1 MYPKKL
7 GYFWPEIKLNKIDMK
22 RILLLGSLLISGLHF
37 AQTLQ
42 VANAKTENERY
53 RDAINDFKKLVAAD
67 PINGENYFY
76 YGDCYFEMEEV
87 DSAKMMW
94 RKGFEVDKLRALPLV
109 GYGRVLWL
117 EGKETEAKAEFAKAL
132 LMTKKDKLK
141 KAEVIRGIVEIY
153 VEAPKKNLDE
163 ALVLIE
169 EAILKDPKNED
180 NYLLKGDALYARNSS
195 DASEALKAY
204 NQVLVLNPKSPRGI
218 VRKALI
224 YQRARNEAEANKMYN
239 EAKGIDPTYAPAYR
253 LNAELYMMF
262 GKNKQAIENWEK
274 YLELNNNLESR
285 YRYVNA
291 LYGGKQWC
299 EMIPQLDILTAG
311 NMNNFFIQRF
321 YAFAYNDCTKDSLAL
336 DKALSASDR
345 FFEMVPKDKINYQD
359 YKLRGTIYQK
369 KGQDSLAI
377 IAFEQAA
384 AINDAAYKE
393 LANDLLKLYNKNK
406 MYEKVISAY
415 DVRRQKNGKL
425 LAQEEYDL
433 GKAYYFGRNDYKTA
447 DSIFQVVIKNDSTYV
462 PAHIYR
468 GRSNYKMDTN
478 NEKWLAFPYYLKVT
492 EIVKPEDRSQ
502 ASKKAF
508 VLEALRYVA
517 DYYSKSANKDLDKAK
532 KYFEEILLVEPT
544 DPVAKKALGIK
555 DPTPAPTTTPKPAA
569 PVRN

>member
-7 GYFWPEIKLNKIDMK
+7 GYFWPEFKLNKIDMK
-22 RILLLGSLLISGLHF
+22 RILLLSTLLISGLHF

-42 VANAKTENERY
+42 TANAKTENERF
-53 RDAINDFKKLVAAD
+53 RDAINDFKKLIAAD

-117 EGKETEAKAEFAKAL
+117 EGKTTEAKAEFTKAL
-132 LMTKKDKLK
+132 LLTKKDKLK

-153 VEAPKKNLDE
+153 VEAPTKNLDE

-169 EAILKDPKNED
+169 EAILKDPTNED

-204 NQVLVLNPKSPRGI
+204 NQVLVINPKSPRGI

-224 YQRARNEAEANKMYN
+224 YQRARNEEEANKMYN
-239 EAKGIDPTYAPAYR
+239 EAKAIDPTYAPAYR

-262 GKNKQAIENWEK
+262 GKNKKAIENWEK
-274 YLELNNNLESR
+274 YLELNNNIESR

-291 LYGGKQWC
+291 LYGAKQWC
-299 EMIPQLDILTAG
+299 EMIPQLDILTAA

-321 YAFAYNDCTKDSLAL
+321 YAFSYNDCTIDSLAL

-345 FFEMVPKDKINYQD
+345 FFAMVPKDKINYQD

-377 IAFEQAA
+377 LAFEQAA
-384 AINDAAYKE
+384 SINDIAYKE
-393 LANDLLKLYNKNK
+393 LAGELLKLYNKNK
-406 MYEKVISAY
+406 MYEKVITAY
-415 DVRRQKNGKL
+415 EVRRQKNGKL

-468 GRSNYKMDTN
+468 GRANYKMDTN
-478 NEKWLAFPYYLKVT
+478 NEKWMAFPHYLKVT
-492 EIVKPEDRSQ
+492 EIVKPEDRNQ
-502 ASKKAF
+502 PSKKAF
-508 VLEALRYVA
+508 VLESLRYVA

-532 KYFEEILLVEPT
+532 KYFEEILLIEPT
-544 DPVAKKALGIK
+544 DAVAKKALGIK
-555 DPTPAPTTTPKPAA
+555 DPVPAPTTAPKPAA

>member
-1 MYPKKL
+1 
-7 GYFWPEIKLNKIDMK
+7 MK
-22 RILLLGSLLISGLHF
+22 RILLLSTLLISGLHY
-37 AQTLQ
+37 AQSLQ

-53 RDAINDFKKLVAAD
+53 RDAINDFKKLVATD

-76 YGDCYFEMEEV
+76 FGDCYFEMEEL
-87 DSAKMMW
+87 DSAKIMW
-94 RKGFEVDKLRALPLV
+94 KKGYEVDKLRALPLV
-109 GYGRVLWL
+109 GQGRVLWL
-117 EGKETEAKAEFAKAL
+117 EGNATGAKAEFTKAL
-132 LMTKKDKLK
+132 LLTKKDKLK

-153 VEAPKKNLDE
+153 VEAPTKNLDE
-163 ALVLIE
+163 ALILIE
-169 EAILKDPKNED
+169 EAILKDPTNED

-204 NQVLVLNPKSPRGI
+204 NQVLVINPKSPRGI

-239 EAKGIDPTYAPAYR
+239 EAKAIDPTYAPAYR
-253 LNAELYMMF
+253 LNAELFMMF
-262 GKNKQAIENWEK
+262 GKNDKAIENWLK
-274 YLELNNNLESR
+274 YLELNNNIESR

-291 LYGGKQWC
+291 LYGASQWC
-299 EMIPQLDILTAG
+299 VMLPQLDILVAS

-321 YAFAYNDCTKDSLAL
+321 YAFAYANCATDSLNL

-345 FFEMVPKDKINYQD
+345 FFTMVPTDKINYQD
-359 YKLRGTIYQK
+359 HKLRGTLYQK
-369 KGQDSLAI
+369 KAQDSLAI
-377 IAFEQAA
+377 LAFEQAA
-384 AINDAAYKE
+384 SMNDIAYKE
-393 LANDLLKLYNKNK
+393 LINDLIKLYNKNK
-406 MYEKVISAY
+406 MYEKLILAY
-415 DVRRQKNGKL
+415 EVRRQKNGKL

-433 GKAYYFGRNDYKTA
+433 GKAYYFGRNDYQAA

-478 NEKWLAFPYYLKVT
+478 NEKWMAFPHYLKVT

-508 VLEALRYVA
+508 VLESLRYVA
-517 DYYSKSANKDLDKAK
+517 DYYSKSSNKDLDKAK
-532 KYFEEILLVEPT
+532 KYFEEILVIEPT
-544 DPVAKKALGIK
+544 DANAKKALGIK
-555 DPTPAPTTTPKPAA
+555 DPVPAPTTTPKPAA

>member
-1 MYPKKL
+1 LYPKKL

-117 EGKETEAKAEFAKAL
+117 EGKTTEAKAEFAKAL

-153 VEAPKKNLDE
+153 VEAPTKNLDE

-204 NQVLVLNPKSPRGI
+204 NQVLVINPKSPRGI

-532 KYFEEILLVEPT
+532 KVF
-544 DPVAKKALGIK
+544 
-555 DPTPAPTTTPKPAA
+555 
-569 PVRN
+569 

>member
-1 MYPKKL
+1 
-7 GYFWPEIKLNKIDMK
+7 MK
-22 RILLLGSLLISGLHF
+22 RILLLSTLLISGLHY
-37 AQTLQ
+37 AQSLQ

-53 RDAINDFKKLVAAD
+53 RDAINDFKKLVATD

-76 YGDCYFEMEEV
+76 FGDCYFEMEEL
-87 DSAKMMW
+87 DSAKIMW
-94 RKGFEVDKLRALPLV
+94 KKGYEVDKLRALPLV
-109 GYGRVLWL
+109 GQGRVLWL
-117 EGKETEAKAEFAKAL
+117 EGNATAAKAEFTKAL
-132 LMTKKDKLK
+132 LLTKKDKLK

-153 VEAPKKNLDE
+153 VEAPTKNLDE
-163 ALVLIE
+163 ALILIE
-169 EAILKDPKNED
+169 EAILKDPTNED

-204 NQVLVLNPKSPRGI
+204 NQVLVINPKSPRGI

-239 EAKGIDPTYAPAYR
+239 EAKAIDPTYAPAYR
-253 LNAELYMMF
+253 LNAELFMMF
-262 GKNKQAIENWEK
+262 GKNDKAIENWLK
-274 YLELNNNLESR
+274 YLELNNNIESR

-291 LYGGKQWC
+291 LYGASQWC
-299 EMIPQLDILTAG
+299 VMLPQLDILVAS

-321 YAFAYNDCTKDSLAL
+321 YAFAYANCATDSLNL

-345 FFEMVPKDKINYQD
+345 FFTMVPTDKINYQD
-359 YKLRGTIYQK
+359 HKLRGTIYQK
-369 KGQDSLAI
+369 KAQDSLAI
-377 IAFEQAA
+377 LAFEQAA
-384 AINDAAYKE
+384 SMNDIAYKE
-393 LANDLLKLYNKNK
+393 LTNDLIKLYNKNK
-406 MYEKVISAY
+406 MYEKLILAY
-415 DVRRQKNGKL
+415 EVRRQKNGKL

-433 GKAYYFGRNDYKTA
+433 GKAYYFGRNDYQAA

-478 NEKWLAFPYYLKVT
+478 NEKWMAFPHYLKVT

-508 VLEALRYVA
+508 VLESLRYVA
-517 DYYSKSANKDLDKAK
+517 DYYSKSSNKDLDKAK
-532 KYFEEILLVEPT
+532 KYFEEILVIEPT
-544 DPVAKKALGIK
+544 DANAKKALGIK
-555 DPTPAPTTTPKPAA
+555 DPVPAPTTTPKPAA

>member
-1 MYPKKL
+1 LYPKKL

-406 MYEKVISAY
+406 MYEKVISSY

>member
-1 MYPKKL
+1 MRRL
-7 GYFWPEIKLNKIDMK
+7 
-22 RILLLGSLLISGLHF
+22 S
-37 AQTLQ
+37 
-42 VANAKTENERY
+42 
-53 RDAINDFKKLVAAD
+53 
-67 PINGENYFY
+67 
-76 YGDCYFEMEEV
+76 
-87 DSAKMMW
+87 
-94 RKGFEVDKLRALPLV
+94 
-109 GYGRVLWL
+109 
-117 EGKETEAKAEFAKAL
+117 
-132 LMTKKDKLK
+132 
-141 KAEVIRGIVEIY
+141 
-153 VEAPKKNLDE
+153 DE

-204 NQVLVLNPKSPRGI
+204 NQVLVINPKSPRGI

-239 EAKGIDPTYAPAYR
+239 EAKAIDPTYAPAYR

-345 FFEMVPKDKINYQD
+345 FFEMVPSDKINFQD

>member
-1 MYPKKL
+1 MAS
-7 GYFWPEIKLNKIDMK
+7 IKLNRTDMK
-22 RILLLGSLLISGLHF
+22 RILLLSTLLISGLHY
-37 AQTLQ
+37 AQSLQ

-53 RDAINDFKKLVAAD
+53 RDAINDFKKLVATD

-76 YGDCYFEMEEV
+76 FGDCYFEMEEL
-87 DSAKMMW
+87 DSAKIMW
-94 RKGFEVDKLRALPLV
+94 KKGYEVDKLRALPLV
-109 GYGRVLWL
+109 GQGRVLWL
-117 EGKETEAKAEFAKAL
+117 EGNATAAKAEFTKAL
-132 LMTKKDKLK
+132 LLTKKDKLK

-153 VEAPKKNLDE
+153 VEAPTKNLDE
-163 ALVLIE
+163 ALILIE
-169 EAILKDPKNED
+169 EAILKDPTNED

-204 NQVLVLNPKSPRGI
+204 NQVLVINPKSPRGI

-239 EAKGIDPTYAPAYR
+239 EAKAIDPTYAPAYR
-253 LNAELYMMF
+253 LNAELFMMF
-262 GKNKQAIENWEK
+262 GKNDKAIENWLK
-274 YLELNNNLESR
+274 YLELNNNIESR

-291 LYGGKQWC
+291 LYGASQWC
-299 EMIPQLDILTAG
+299 VMLPQLDILVAS

-321 YAFAYNDCTKDSLAL
+321 YAFAYANCATDSLNL

-345 FFEMVPKDKINYQD
+345 FFTMVPTDKINYQD
-359 YKLRGTIYQK
+359 HKLRGTIYQK
-369 KGQDSLAI
+369 KAQDSLAI
-377 IAFEQAA
+377 LAFEQAA
-384 AINDAAYKE
+384 SMNDIAYKE
-393 LANDLLKLYNKNK
+393 LTNDLIKLYNKNK
-406 MYEKVISAY
+406 MYEKLILAY
-415 DVRRQKNGKL
+415 EVRRQKNGKL

-433 GKAYYFGRNDYKTA
+433 GKAYYFGRNDYQAA

-478 NEKWLAFPYYLKVT
+478 NEKWMAFPHYLKVT

-508 VLEALRYVA
+508 VLESLRYVA
-517 DYYSKSANKDLDKAK
+517 DYYSKSSNKDLDKAK
-532 KYFEEILLVEPT
+532 KYFEEILVIEPT
-544 DPVAKKALGIK
+544 DANAKKALGIK
-555 DPTPAPTTTPKPAA
+555 DPVPAPTTTPKPAA

>member
-1 MYPKKL
+1 
-7 GYFWPEIKLNKIDMK
+7 MK
-22 RILLLGSLLISGLHF
+22 RILLLSTLLISGLHY
-37 AQTLQ
+37 AQSLQ

-53 RDAINDFKKLVAAD
+53 RDAINDFKKLVATD

-76 YGDCYFEMEEV
+76 FGDCYFEMEEL
-87 DSAKMMW
+87 DSAKIMW
-94 RKGFEVDKLRALPLV
+94 KKGYEVDKLRALPLV
-109 GYGRVLWL
+109 GQGRVLWL
-117 EGKETEAKAEFAKAL
+117 EGNANGAKAEFTKAL
-132 LMTKKDKLK
+132 LLTKKDKLK

-153 VEAPKKNLDE
+153 VEAPTKNLDE
-163 ALVLIE
+163 ALILIE
-169 EAILKDPKNED
+169 EAILKDPTNED

-204 NQVLVLNPKSPRGI
+204 NQVLVINPKSPRGI

-239 EAKGIDPTYAPAYR
+239 EAKAIDPTYAPAYR
-253 LNAELYMMF
+253 LNAELFMMF
-262 GKNKQAIENWEK
+262 GKNDKAIENWLK
-274 YLELNNNLESR
+274 YLELNNNIESR

-291 LYGGKQWC
+291 LYGASQWC
-299 EMIPQLDILTAG
+299 VMLPQLDILIAS

-321 YAFAYNDCTKDSLAL
+321 YAFAYANCATDSLNL

-345 FFEMVPKDKINYQD
+345 FFTMVPTDKINYQD
-359 YKLRGTIYQK
+359 HKLRGTLYQK
-369 KGQDSLAI
+369 KAQDSLAI
-377 IAFEQAA
+377 LAFEQAA
-384 AINDAAYKE
+384 SMNDIAYKE
-393 LANDLLKLYNKNK
+393 LINDLIKLYNKNK
-406 MYEKVISAY
+406 MYEKLILAY
-415 DVRRQKNGKL
+415 EVRRQKNGKL

-433 GKAYYFGRNDYKTA
+433 GKAYYFGRNDYQAA

-478 NEKWLAFPYYLKVT
+478 NEKWMAFPHYLKVT

-508 VLEALRYVA
+508 VLESLRYVA
-517 DYYSKSANKDLDKAK
+517 DYYSKSSNKDLDKAK
-532 KYFEEILLVEPT
+532 KYFEEILVIEPT
-544 DPVAKKALGIK
+544 DANAKKALGIK
-555 DPTPAPTTTPKPAA
+555 DPVPAPTTTPKPAA

>member
-1 MYPKKL
+1 LYPKKL
-7 GYFWPEIKLNKIDMK
+7 GYFWPEFKLNKIDMK
-22 RILLLGSLLISGLHF
+22 RILLLSTLLISGLHF

-42 VANAKTENERY
+42 IANAKTENERF
-53 RDAINDFKKLVAAD
+53 RDAINDFKKLIAAD

-117 EGKETEAKAEFAKAL
+117 EGKTTEAKAEFTKAL
-132 LMTKKDKLK
+132 LLTKKDKLK

-153 VEAPKKNLDE
+153 VEAPTKNLDE

-169 EAILKDPKNED
+169 EAILKDPTNED

-204 NQVLVLNPKSPRGI
+204 NQVLVINPKSPRGI

-224 YQRARNEAEANKMYN
+224 YQRARNEEEANKMYN
-239 EAKGIDPTYAPAYR
+239 EAKAIDPTYAPAYR

-262 GKNKQAIENWEK
+262 GKNKKAIENWEK
-274 YLELNNNLESR
+274 YLELNNNIESR

-291 LYGGKQWC
+291 LYGAKQWC
-299 EMIPQLDILTAG
+299 EMIPQLDILTAA

-321 YAFAYNDCTKDSLAL
+321 YAFSYNDCTIDSLAL

-345 FFEMVPKDKINYQD
+345 FFAMVPKDKINYQD

-377 IAFEQAA
+377 LAFEQAA
-384 AINDAAYKE
+384 SINDIAYKE
-393 LANDLLKLYNKNK
+393 LAGELLKLYNKNK
-406 MYEKVISAY
+406 MYEKVITAY
-415 DVRRQKNGKL
+415 EVRRQKNGKL

-468 GRSNYKMDTN
+468 GRANYKMDTN
-478 NEKWLAFPYYLKVT
+478 NEKWMAFPHYLKVT
-492 EIVKPEDRSQ
+492 EIVKPEDRNQ
-502 ASKKAF
+502 PSKKAF
-508 VLEALRYVA
+508 VLESLRYVA

-532 KYFEEILLVEPT
+532 KYFEEILLIEPT
-544 DPVAKKALGIK
+544 DAVAKKALGIK
-555 DPTPAPTTTPKPAA
+555 DPVPAPTTAPKPAA

>member
-1 MYPKKL
+1 
-7 GYFWPEIKLNKIDMK
+7 MK
-22 RILLLGSLLISGLHF
+22 RILLLSTLLISGLHY
-37 AQTLQ
+37 AQTLK

-53 RDAINDFKKLVAAD
+53 REAINDFKKLVAAD

-76 YGDCYFEMEEV
+76 FGDCYFEMEEL
-87 DSAKMMW
+87 DSAKIMW
-94 RKGFEVDKLRALPLV
+94 KKGYEVDKLRALPIV
-109 GYGRVLWL
+109 GQGRVLWL
-117 EGKETEAKAEFAKAL
+117 EGKETEAKAEFTKAL

-169 EAILKDPKNED
+169 EAILKDPTNED

-204 NQVLVLNPKSPRGI
+204 NQVLVINPKSPRGI

-239 EAKGIDPTYAPAYR
+239 EAKAIDPTYAPAYR
-253 LNAELYMMF
+253 LNAELFMMF
-262 GKNKQAIENWEK
+262 GKNDQAIENWLK
-274 YLELNNNLESR
+274 YLELNNNIESR

-291 LYGGKQWC
+291 LYGASQWC
-299 EMIPQLDILTAG
+299 VMLPQLDILIAS

-321 YAFAYNDCTKDSLAL
+321 YAFAFANCATDSLNL
-336 DKALSASDR
+336 DKALAASDR
-345 FFEMVPKDKINYQD
+345 FFTMVPQDKINYQD

-369 KGQDSLAI
+369 KNQDSLAI
-377 IAFEQAA
+377 LAFEQAA
-384 AINDAAYKE
+384 GINEIAYKE
-393 LANDLLKLYNKNK
+393 LANELIKLYNKNK
-406 MYEKVISAY
+406 MYDKVIAAY
-415 DVRRQKNGKL
+415 DLRRQKNGKL
-425 LAQEEYDL
+425 MAQEEYDL

-447 DSIFQVVIKNDSTYV
+447 DSLFQVVINNDSTYV

-478 NEKWLAFPYYLKVT
+478 NEKWMAFPFYLKVT
-492 EIVKPEDRSQ
+492 EMVKPEDRMQ
-502 ASKKAF
+502 PTKKAF
-508 VLEALRYVA
+508 VLESLRYVA

-532 KYFEEILLVEPT
+532 KYFEEILAMEPN
-544 DPVAKKALGIK
+544 DAVAKKALGIK
-555 DPTPAPTTTPKPAA
+555 DPVPAPTTTPKPGAPKPAA
-569 PVRN
+569 PVRNW

>member
-7 GYFWPEIKLNKIDMK
+7 GYFWPEFKLNKIDMK
-22 RILLLGSLLISGLHF
+22 RILLLSTLLISGLHF

-42 VANAKTENERY
+42 TANAKTENERF
-53 RDAINDFKKLVAAD
+53 RDAINDFKKLIAAD

-109 GYGRVLWL
+109 GQGRVLWL
-117 EGKETEAKAEFAKAL
+117 EGKETEAKAEFTKAL

-169 EAILKDPKNED
+169 EAILKDPNNED

-204 NQVLVLNPKSPRGI
+204 NQVLVINPKSPRGI

-224 YQRARNEAEANKMYN
+224 YQRARNEEEANKMYN
-239 EAKGIDPTYAPAYR
+239 EAKAIDPTYAPAYR

-262 GKNKQAIENWEK
+262 GKNKKAIENWEK
-274 YLELNNNLESR
+274 YLELNNNIESR

-291 LYGGKQWC
+291 LYGAKQWC
-299 EMIPQLDILTAG
+299 EMIPQLDILTAA

-321 YAFAYNDCTKDSLAL
+321 YAFSYNDCKTDSLAL

-345 FFEMVPKDKINYQD
+345 FFAMVPKDKINYQD

-377 IAFEQAA
+377 LAFEQAA
-384 AINDAAYKE
+384 SINDIAYKE
-393 LANDLLKLYNKNK
+393 LADELIKLYNKNK
-406 MYEKVISAY
+406 MYEKVITAFE
-415 DVRRQKNGKL
+415 VRRQKNGKL

-433 GKAYYFGRNDYKTA
+433 GKAYYFGRADYKTA
-447 DSIFQVVIKNDSTYV
+447 DSLFQVVIKNDSTYV
-462 PAHIYR
+462 PAQIYR
-468 GRSNYKMDTN
+468 GRCNSKLDTN
-478 NEKWLAFPYYLKVT
+478 NEKWMALPFYVKVI
-492 EIVKPEDRSQ
+492 ELVKPEDRMQ
-502 ASKKAF
+502 PTKKSY
-508 VLEALRYVA
+508 VIESLRYVGE
-517 DYYSKSANKDLDKAK
+517 YYSKSANKDFDKAK
-532 KYFEEILLVEPT
+532 KYYEEILAI
-544 DPVAKKALGIK
+544 DPNDAVAKKALGIK
-555 DPTPAPTTTPKPAA
+555 DPVPAPTTAPKPAA

>member
-1 MYPKKL
+1 
-7 GYFWPEIKLNKIDMK
+7 MK
-22 RILLLGSLLISGLHF
+22 RILLFSTLLLSGLTY
-37 AQTLQ
+37 AQSLQ

-53 RDAINDFKKLVAAD
+53 REALNDFKKLVAAD

-76 YGDCYFEMEEV
+76 YGDCYFEMEDL
-87 DSAKMMW
+87 DSAKIMW
-94 RKGFEVDKLRALPLV
+94 KKGYEVDKLRALPLV

-117 EGKETEAKAEFAKAL
+117 EGKTTEAKAEFTKAL
-132 LMTKKDKLK
+132 LLTKKDKLK
-141 KAEVIRGIVEIY
+141 KAEVIRGIAEIY
-153 VEAPKKNLDE
+153 IEAPTKNLDE
-163 ALVLIE
+163 ALVLLE
-169 EAILKDPKNED
+169 EAILKDPSNED
-180 NYLLKGDALYARNSS
+180 NFLLKGDALYTRNSS

-204 NQVLVLNPKSPRGI
+204 NQVLVINPKSPRGI

-224 YQRARNEAEANKMYN
+224 YQRAKNEEEANKMYN
-239 EAKGIDPTYAPAYR
+239 EAKAIDPTYAPAYR

-262 GKNKQAIENWEK
+262 GKNKKAIENWEK

-291 LYGGKQWC
+291 LYAAKQWC
-299 EMIPQLDILTAG
+299 EMIPQLNILSAG

-321 YAFAYNDCTKDSLAL
+321 YAFAYNDCTTDSLAL

-345 FFEMVPKDKINYQD
+345 FFAMVPKDKINYQD

-377 IAFEQAA
+377 IAFEQASA
-384 AINDAAYKE
+384 VNDIAYKE
-393 LANDLLKLYNKNK
+393 LANDLLKLYTKNK
-406 MYEKVISAY
+406 MYDKVISAY
-415 DVRRQKNGKL
+415 EVRRQKNGKL
-425 LAQEEYDL
+425 LAQEEYEL

-468 GRSNYKMDTN
+468 GRANYKMDTN
-478 NEKWLAFPYYLKVT
+478 NEKWMAFPHYLKVT

-502 ASKKAF
+502 PTKKAF
-508 VLEALRYVA
+508 VLESLRYCA
-517 DYYSKSANKDLDKAK
+517 DYYSKSPAKDLDKAK
-532 KYFEEILLVEPT
+532 KYFEEILLIEPN
-544 DPVAKKALGIK
+544 DPAAKKALGIK
-555 DPTPAPTTTPKPAA
+555 DPAPATTPATPKPTA

>member
-1 MYPKKL
+1 
-7 GYFWPEIKLNKIDMK
+7 MK
-22 RILLLGSLLISGLHF
+22 RILLLSTLLISGLNY
-37 AQTLQ
+37 AQSLQ

-76 YGDCYFEMEEV
+76 FGDCYFEMEEL
-87 DSAKMMW
+87 DSAKIMW
-94 RKGFEVDKLRALPLV
+94 KKGFEVDKLRALPLV
-109 GYGRVLWL
+109 GQGRVLWL
-117 EGKETEAKAEFAKAL
+117 EGKTTEAKAEFTKAL

-153 VEAPKKNLDE
+153 IEAPTKNLDE
-163 ALVLIE
+163 ALILIE
-169 EAILKDPKNED
+169 EAILKDPTNED

-204 NQVLVLNPKSPRGI
+204 NQVLVINPKSPRGI

-239 EAKGIDPTYAPAYR
+239 EAKAIDPTYAPAYR
-253 LNAELYMMF
+253 LNAELFMMF
-262 GKNKQAIENWEK
+262 GKNEKAIENWLK
-274 YLELNNNLESR
+274 YLELNNNVESR

-291 LYGGKQWC
+291 LYGASQWC
-299 EMIPQLDILTAG
+299 VMLPQLDYLTAN

-321 YAFAYNDCTKDSLAL
+321 YAFAYANCTADSLFL

-345 FFEMVPKDKINYQD
+345 FFAIVPKDKINYQD

-369 KGQDSLAI
+369 KAQDSLAI

-384 AINDAAYKE
+384 SMNDIAYKE
-393 LANDLLKLYNKNK
+393 LANDLIKLYNKNK
-406 MYEKVISAY
+406 MYDKVISAY

-425 LAQEEYDL
+425 LAPELYEL

-447 DSIFQVVIKNDSTYV
+447 DSIFLLVIKNDSTYI

-468 GRSNYKMDTN
+468 GRCNYKMDTN
-478 NEKWLAFPYYLKVT
+478 NEKWMAFPHYFKVT

-502 ASKKAF
+502 ATKKAF
-508 VLEALRYVA
+508 VLESLRYVA

-532 KYFEEILLVEPT
+532 KYFEEILLIEPT
-544 DPVAKKALGIK
+544 DAVAKKALGIK
-555 DPTPAPTTTPKPAA
+555 DPVPATTTTPKPAA

>member
-1 MYPKKL
+1 MAS
-7 GYFWPEIKLNKIDMK
+7 IKLNRTDMK
-22 RILLLGSLLISGLHF
+22 RILLLSTLLISGLHY
-37 AQTLQ
+37 AQSLQ

-53 RDAINDFKKLVAAD
+53 RDAINDFKKLVATD

-76 YGDCYFEMEEV
+76 YGDCYFEMEEL
-87 DSAKMMW
+87 DSAKIMW
-94 RKGFEVDKLRALPLV
+94 KKGYEVDKLRALPLV
-109 GYGRVLWL
+109 GQGRVLWL
-117 EGKETEAKAEFAKAL
+117 EGNATGAKAEFTKAL
-132 LMTKKDKLK
+132 LLTKKDKLK

-153 VEAPKKNLDE
+153 VEAPTKNLDE
-163 ALVLIE
+163 GLILIA
-169 EAILKDPKNED
+169 EAILKDPTNED

-204 NQVLVLNPKSPRGI
+204 NQVLVINPKSPRGI

-239 EAKGIDPTYAPAYR
+239 EAKAIDPTYAPAYR
-253 LNAELYMMF
+253 LNAELFMMF
-262 GKNKQAIENWEK
+262 GKNDKAIENWLK
-274 YLELNNNLESR
+274 YLELNNNIESR

-291 LYGGKQWC
+291 LYGASQWC
-299 EMIPQLDILTAG
+299 VMLPQLDILVAS

-321 YAFAYNDCTKDSLAL
+321 YAFAYANCATDSLNL

-345 FFEMVPKDKINYQD
+345 FFSMVPTDKINYQD
-359 YKLRGTIYQK
+359 HKLRGTLYQK
-369 KGQDSLAI
+369 KAQDSLAI
-377 IAFEQAA
+377 LAFEQAA
-384 AINDAAYKE
+384 SMNDIAYNE
-393 LANDLLKLYNKNK
+393 LTNNLIKLYNKNK
-406 MYEKVISAY
+406 MYEKLILAY
-415 DVRRQKNGKL
+415 EVRRQKNGKL

-433 GKAYYFGRNDYKTA
+433 GKAYYFGRNDYQAA

-478 NEKWLAFPYYLKVT
+478 NEKWMAFPHYLKVT

-508 VLEALRYVA
+508 VLESLRYVA
-517 DYYSKSANKDLDKAK
+517 DYYSKSSNKDLDKAK
-532 KYFEEILLVEPT
+532 KYFEEILVIEPT
-544 DPVAKKALGIK
+544 DANAKKALGIK
-555 DPTPAPTTTPKPAA
+555 DPVPAPTTTPKPAA

>member
-1 MYPKKL
+1 LYPKKL
-7 GYFWPEIKLNKIDMK
+7 GYFWPEFKLNKIDMK
-22 RILLLGSLLISGLHF
+22 RILLLSTLLISGLHF

-42 VANAKTENERY
+42 TANAKTENERF
-53 RDAINDFKKLVAAD
+53 RDAINDFKKLIAAD

-117 EGKETEAKAEFAKAL
+117 EGKTTEAKAEFTKAL
-132 LMTKKDKLK
+132 LLTKKDKLK

-153 VEAPKKNLDE
+153 VEAPTKNLDE

-169 EAILKDPKNED
+169 EAILKDPTNED

-204 NQVLVLNPKSPRGI
+204 NQVLVINPKSPRGI

-224 YQRARNEAEANKMYN
+224 YQRARNEEEANKMYN
-239 EAKGIDPTYAPAYR
+239 EAKAIDPTYAPAYR

-262 GKNKQAIENWEK
+262 GKNKKAIENWEK
-274 YLELNNNLESR
+274 YLELNNNIESR

-291 LYGGKQWC
+291 LYGAKQWC
-299 EMIPQLDILTAG
+299 EMIPQLDILTAA

-321 YAFAYNDCTKDSLAL
+321 YAFSYNDCTIDSLAL

-345 FFEMVPKDKINYQD
+345 FFAMVPKDKINYQD

-377 IAFEQAA
+377 LAFEQAA
-384 AINDAAYKE
+384 SINDIAYKE
-393 LANDLLKLYNKNK
+393 LAGELLKLYNKNK
-406 MYEKVISAY
+406 MYEKVITAY
-415 DVRRQKNGKL
+415 EVRRQKNGKL

-468 GRSNYKMDTN
+468 GRANYKMDTN
-478 NEKWLAFPYYLKVT
+478 NEKWMAFPHYLKVT
-492 EIVKPEDRSQ
+492 EIVKPEDRNQ
-502 ASKKAF
+502 PSKKAF
-508 VLEALRYVA
+508 VLESLRYVA

-532 KYFEEILLVEPT
+532 KYFEEILLIEPT
-544 DPVAKKALGIK
+544 DAVAKKALGIK
-555 DPTPAPTTTPKPAA
+555 DPVPAPTTAPKPAA

>member
-1 MYPKKL
+1 
-7 GYFWPEIKLNKIDMK
+7 MK
-22 RILLLGSLLISGLHF
+22 RIVLLSTLLISGLHY
-37 AQTLQ
+37 AQSLQ

-53 RDAINDFKKLVAAD
+53 RDAINDFKKLVATD

-76 YGDCYFEMEEV
+76 FGDCYFEMEEL
-87 DSAKMMW
+87 DSAKIMW
-94 RKGFEVDKLRALPLV
+94 KKGYEVDKLRALPLV
-109 GYGRVLWL
+109 GQGRVLWL
-117 EGKETEAKAEFAKAL
+117 EGNATGAKAEFTKAL
-132 LMTKKDKLK
+132 LLTKKDKLK

-153 VEAPKKNLDE
+153 VEAPTKNLDE
-163 ALVLIE
+163 ALILIE
-169 EAILKDPKNED
+169 EAILKDPTNED

-204 NQVLVLNPKSPRGI
+204 NQVLVINPKSPRGI

-239 EAKGIDPTYAPAYR
+239 EAKAIDPTYAPAYR
-253 LNAELYMMF
+253 LNAELFMMF
-262 GKNKQAIENWEK
+262 GKNDKAIENWLK
-274 YLELNNNLESR
+274 YLELNNNIESR

-291 LYGGKQWC
+291 LYGASQWC
-299 EMIPQLDILTAG
+299 VMLPQLDILVAS

-321 YAFAYNDCTKDSLAL
+321 YAFAYANCATDSLNL

-345 FFEMVPKDKINYQD
+345 FFSMVPTDKINYQD
-359 YKLRGTIYQK
+359 HKLRGTLYQK
-369 KGQDSLAI
+369 KAQDSLAI
-377 IAFEQAA
+377 LAFEQAA
-384 AINDAAYKE
+384 SMNDIAYNE
-393 LANDLLKLYNKNK
+393 LTNNLIKLYNKNK
-406 MYEKVISAY
+406 MYEKLILAY
-415 DVRRQKNGKL
+415 EVRRQKNGKL

-433 GKAYYFGRNDYKTA
+433 GKAYYFGRNDYQAA

-478 NEKWLAFPYYLKVT
+478 NEKWMAFPHYLKVT

-508 VLEALRYVA
+508 VLESLRYVA
-517 DYYSKSANKDLDKAK
+517 DYYSKSSNKDLDKAK
-532 KYFEEILLVEPT
+532 KYFEEILVIEPT
-544 DPVAKKALGIK
+544 DANAKKALGIK
-555 DPTPAPTTTPKPAA
+555 DPVPAPTTTPKPAA